1 MRSAQCYEAVFGWAV
16 RSGGDE
22 PSFEDGAGHVIGHW
36 VIRPA
41 GGIPTVQPYVYVDD
55 IGQTL
60 DRIVRNGG
68 SIVDGRFPEDELG
81 VATFQDPAG
90 NAFGLWQRQDPDQ

>member
-1 MRSAQCYEAVFGWAV
+1 VRSAQSYEAVFGWAV

-60 DRIVRNGG
+60 DRMSGMGARSSTGG
-68 SIVDGRFPEDELG
+68 SRR
-81 VATFQDPAG
+81 TS
-90 NAFGLWQRQDPDQ
+90 